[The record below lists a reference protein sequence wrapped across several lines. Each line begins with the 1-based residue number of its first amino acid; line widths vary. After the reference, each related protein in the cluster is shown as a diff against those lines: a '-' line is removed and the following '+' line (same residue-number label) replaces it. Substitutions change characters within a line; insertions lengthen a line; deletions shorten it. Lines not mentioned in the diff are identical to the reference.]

1 MQLNKKFIEE
11 LHQKLTF
18 GNTRSILINALPGR
32 HATRLG
38 LADLDIIKDKLAAT
52 FIEGLTNNKKSSVT
66 ISLDFDKS
74 DETIK
79 QKLAK
84 IGKRLDSIKYENDD
98 IYKETGVS
106 TFGFGYPLLYSK
118 HPKDSSKAILAPLFI
133 FRLEIQQSQKRN
145 NEWLIHK
152 REDAE
157 IRLNESLVSFFE
169 SEGKIKLPQNPEESL
184 EDGILTLE
192 EINEY
197 CNSLLHQL
205 NSSSA
210 DLNIDTLESL
220 PEKILIGESQFQTTR
235 VLNSGV
241 FGIYKNQKQNIIK
254 DLENLLSNS
263 ELLEDDNNLFKSD
276 WRALHSP
283 MPTDPSQNGVLQS
296 LHHHNNIIIQGPPG
310 TGKSQTLT
318 ALITSALANNK
329 KILIVCEK
337 RTALDVLCE
346 KLTDLLPEIKPAI
359 AIIEDVVADRA
370 IIVQN
375 VRNRAATIL
384 HEIHNSDI
392 SSIHEIRRFEDG
404 AQKISNQYS
413 ELKKDLWQTKR
424 WKDLV
429 GLKNKGTRTLSPDDS
444 TIHVL
449 RKSFDNKALQDND
462 LDEILELIS
471 TAEELHKAV
480 FSYKTELD
488 KTLNRVTL
496 ARFSNVFQFSSH
508 ITRLQSD
515 LRVAKASIEKV
526 LIELENGFRNQYAK
540 AIDDHLRRIE
550 QVIDIIKSRSVNEIE
565 NPSIKTRF
573 LSIFSSFHK
582 QTLTL
587 SRQAKIELE
596 AIRALD
602 SSLPSTTFSFDKI
615 DKVHSEVLNNKVT
628 IVDKMTEESVK
639 KQYFDSTSSSELVQ
653 LKNQVIEIGKEINLL
668 LLQNEFKIS
677 FDSVHKTY
685 DEILRSIDFFGEL
698 AKRKSQIESYF
709 EWCKLYDNSQSSN
722 QKIINDL
729 IALDSS
735 NWSDLLRL
743 AWYEHILISNYEN
756 EKYPTHDR
764 ILGTLIDLQPTI
776 QKNLLKTI
784 SSKIKQLQYDGMRML
799 KQKNLEVNQ
808 LYNLRGSKGSTR
820 NSLRRIIQTDV
831 KSFTCFFPVVMVN
844 PDTCSTLL
852 PLQRNLFDLV
862 IFDEASQLRLED
874 TFTAL
879 LRGRQVVI
887 SGDSMQMPP
896 SNYFSGERQ
905 SLDDD
910 ELDDETVDQM
920 EMASKES
927 LLEFGIDNGFTQTY
941 LDMHYRSKHPALI
954 NFSNACFYHGRLI
967 PMPEKKPSRAIQY
980 LHVDGLYEE
989 SRNETEAKMIIKIL
1003 REELSTENSVGIAT
1017 FNIQQRNLILG
1028 LIREER
1034 LTDSAFDT
1042 KISSWENMHESIFVK
1057 NLENIQGDE
1066 RDIILISTTFGI
1078 RRDRKFIMN
1087 FGPIG
1092 QKNGHRLLNV
1102 IITRSKQKMYVV
1114 TSIPEEKQGEWINR
1128 LSISKTVNGTTGL
1141 LAFLTYSKAVSSGNE
1156 ELSKGILETITKQ
1169 LAQTP
1174 TSLNER
1180 ELKFTESPFEE
1191 EVYSLLKEAV
1201 GSERILLQH
1210 KCGGFR
1216 IDMVVLPLNPANPKK
1231 LAVECDGA
1239 AYHSSPIAWHNDIFR
1254 QQQLEQHNFVFHRI
1268 WSTNWWRNPTDEL
1281 TSLLDAI
1288 NRLG

>member
-38 LADLDIIKDKLAAT
+38 LADLDLVEDKLAAT

-66 ISLDFDKS
+66 VRIDFDNS
-74 DETIK
+74 EETIK

-98 IYKETGVS
+98 IFKETGVS

-118 HPKDSSKAILAPLFI
+118 HPKDNSKAILAPLFI

-145 NEWLIHK
+145 NEWYIHK

-169 SEGKIKLPQNPEESL
+169 SEGKIKLPQNPEASL
-184 EDGILTLE
+184 EDGILSLE
-192 EINEY
+192 EISEY
-197 CNSLLHQL
+197 CTSLLHQL

-210 DLNIDTLESL
+210 DLSIDTLESL
-220 PEKILIGESQFQTTR
+220 PEKIVIGDSQFQNTR
-235 VLNSGV
+235 ILNSGV

-254 DLENLLSNS
+254 DLENLLSTT
-263 ELLEDDNNLFKSD
+263 ELLEEEGKLIDSD

-296 LHHHNNIIIQGPPG
+296 LSHHKNIIIQGPPG

-329 KILIVCEK
+329 RVLVVCEK
-337 RTALDVLCE
+337 RTALDVLRE
-346 KLTDLLPEIKPAI
+346 KLTELLPEIQPAI

-375 VRNRAATIL
+375 VRNRAASVL
-384 HEIHNSDI
+384 HEIHNSDV

-413 ELKKDLWQTKR
+413 ELKKELWQTKR

-449 RKSFDNKALQDND
+449 CKTFDNRKLQEND
-462 LDEILELIS
+462 LDEILDLIS
-471 TAEELHKAV
+471 TAESLHNAV
-480 FSYKTELD
+480 NNYKSELD
-488 KTLNRVTL
+488 KTFNRSTL
-496 ARFSNVFQFSSH
+496 SGFSNVIQFSAH

-515 LRVAKASIEKV
+515 IRTAKNNLEKV
-526 LIELENGFRNQYAK
+526 LTELENTFKNKYSNE
-540 AIDDHLRRIE
+540 IDELLKKIE
-550 QVIDIIKSRSVNEIE
+550 QVNEIANSRPLTEIE
-565 NPSIKTRF
+565 NPSMKTRF
-573 LSIFSSFHK
+573 LSLFSSFHK
-582 QTLTL
+582 QTLAL
-587 SRQAKIELE
+587 SRQAKNELE
-596 AIRALD
+596 TIRSFD
-602 SSLPSTTFSFDKI
+602 SSLPTATCSFDKI
-615 DKVHSEVLNNKVT
+615 DKVYRDLLNSKVT
-628 IVDKMTEESVK
+628 IVNKKTDESVK
-639 KQYFDSTSSSELVQ
+639 NQHFNSTDSSAFLQ
-653 LKNQVIEIGKEINLL
+653 FKNQLIEIGNELNLL
-668 LLQNEFKIS
+668 LTLNESKITFDNIHSTYENVLKS
-677 FDSVHKTY
+677 FD
-685 DEILRSIDFFGEL
+685 ILGEL
-698 AKRKSQIESYF
+698 SKRKSQIENFF
-709 EWCKLYDNSQSSN
+709 EWCKLYDNSHISN
-722 QKIINDL
+722 QKIIDDL
-729 IALDSS
+729 ITLESS
-735 NWSDLLRL
+735 NWRDLLLL
-743 AWYEHILISNYEN
+743 AWYEHLLMSNYEN

-784 SSKIKQLQYDGMRML
+784 SAKIKQLQYDGMRIL

-910 ELDDETVDQM
+910 EVDDETVDQM
-920 EMASKES
+920 EMAAKES

-941 LDMHYRSKHPALI
+941 LDMHYRSKHPDLI

-967 PMPEKKPSRAIQY
+967 PMPERKANRAIQY
-980 LHVDGLYEE
+980 MHVDGLYED
-989 SRNETEAKMIIKIL
+989 SRNETEARMIVKIL
-1003 REELSTENSVGIAT
+1003 REELTTEHSVGIAT

-1034 LTDSAFDT
+1034 LIDSAFDS
-1042 KISSWENMHESIFVK
+1042 KITSWENMHESIFVK

-1066 RDIILISTTFGI
+1066 RDVILISTTFGI

-1128 LSISKTVNGTTGL
+1128 LSASKTVNGTTGL
-1141 LAFLTYSKAVSSGNE
+1141 LAFLTYSKAVSSGDA

-1174 TSLNER
+1174 TALSER

-1191 EVYSLLKEAV
+1191 EVYSLLKEAI
-1201 GSERILLQH
+1201 GSDRILLQH

-1216 IDMVVLPLNPANPKK
+1216 IDMVVLPLNATNQKK
-1231 LAVECDGA
+1231 LAIECDGA

-1268 WSTNWWRNPTDEL
+1268 WSTNWWRSPSDEF